1 MTVIVA
7 EYLGV
12 RTDLGIP
19 ITPVNTLTRTKI
31 PCPFRN
37 AHCDKV
43 ARGNKPVCSVWDA
56 DTHELWIV
64 CSHRLCATAPKDQP
78 LNEHQKTILHL
89 VAQTIFSPAITRQ
102 DVLVKRETPIPVTDD
117 SSYSADYVMWRKNPK
132 VLTLD
137 APDRP
142 IILEMQGGGETTATG
157 ELTRHIDQWEKLPT
171 PSLEILTQPVK
182 KTAPLVTNAW
192 RRQQEQF
199 LVKGNV
205 AMMTGGRMVFCI
217 GSMIERYLMP
227 RLRESI
233 QFRDL
238 RQSNWTLALLT
249 FVEAPDKT
257 NRPECAPHSLALT
270 IDMQRS
276 LFTNYASFVQAITN
290 QGSPCNSL
298 FAEPY
303 ITLE

>member
-1 MTVIVA
+1 MTVTVA

-12 RTDLGIP
+12 RTDIGVPIIP
-19 ITPVNTLTRTKI
+19 VKVTARPKI
-31 PCPFRN
+31 PCPFRD
-37 AHCDKV
+37 AHCDKA
-43 ARGNKPVCSVWDA
+43 ARGNKPVCSVRDV
-56 DTHELWIV
+56 DSQELWIV
-64 CSHRLCATAPKDQP
+64 CSHRLCATSPKNAP
-78 LNEHQKTILHL
+78 LNEHQKSILHT
-89 VAQTIFSPAITRQ
+89 VAQTIFTPDIDRQ
-102 DVLVKRETPIPVTDD
+102 DVLVKRETSIPITAESD
-117 SSYSADYVMWRKNPK
+117 YSADYVMWRNNPNLAS
-132 VLTLD
+132 LT

-142 IILEMQGGGETTATG
+142 VILEMQGGGETTATG
-157 ELTRHIDQWEKLPT
+157 ELTRHIDQWEKLNNPT
-171 PSLEILTQPVK
+171 AAILAQPVK

-227 RLRESI
+227 RLRETI

-238 RQSNWTLALLT
+238 RDSNWTLALLT
-249 FVEAPDKT
+249 FVEDPAET
-257 NRPECAPHSLALT
+257 CRPECAPHSLALK
-270 IDMQRS
+270 IDMGRS
-276 LFTNYASFVQAITN
+276 LFTNYGSFVQAITN

-298 FAEPY
+298 FAAPY

>member
-12 RTDLGIP
+12 RTDTGLP
-19 ITPVNTLTRTKI
+19 ITPIDVSSRAKI

-37 AHCDKV
+37 AHCDKA

-64 CSHRLCATAPKDQP
+64 CSHRLCATSPKDQP
-78 LNEHQKTILHL
+78 LNEHQKTILHS
-89 VAQTIFSPAITRQ
+89 VAQTIFTPDIARQ
-102 DVLVKRETPIPVTDD
+102 DVLVKRETAIPVTED
-117 SSYSADYVMWRKNPK
+117 SNYSADYVMWRRNPNITT
-132 VLTLD
+132 LT

-142 IILEMQGGGETTATG
+142 VILEMQGGGETTATG
-157 ELTRHIDQWEKLPT
+157 ELTRHIDQWEKLPSPT
-171 PSLEILTQPVK
+171 IEILTQPVK

-205 AMMTGGRMVFCI
+205 AMMTGGKMVFCI

-227 RLRESI
+227 RLRETI

-249 FVEAPDKT
+249 FTEDPNET
-257 NRPECAPHSLALT
+257 QRPECAPHSLALT
-270 IDMQRS
+270 IDVERS
-276 LFTNYASFVQAITN
+276 LFTNYSSFVQAITN

>member
-1 MTVIVA
+1 MSVMVA

-12 RTDLGIP
+12 RTDIDVA
-19 ITPVNTLTRTKI
+19 IVPVPVSSRPKI
-31 PCPFRN
+31 PCPFRDS
-37 AHCDKV
+37 HCDKA
-43 ARGNKPVCSVWDA
+43 ARGNKPVCSVRDA
-56 DTHELWIV
+56 ETQELWIV
-64 CSHRLCATAPKDQP
+64 CSHRLCATSPKNAP
-78 LNEHQKTILHL
+78 LNEHQKGILHQ
-89 VAQTIFSPAITRQ
+89 VAQTIFTSDIGRHE
-102 DVLVKRETPIPVTDD
+102 VLVKRETPIPITDESD
-117 SSYSADYVMWRKNPK
+117 YSADYVMWRNNPN
-132 VLTLD
+132 LTSLA

-142 IILEMQGGGETTATG
+142 VILEMQGGGETTATG
-157 ELTRHIDQWEKLPT
+157 ELTRHIDQWEKLPA
-171 PSLEILTQPVK
+171 PSTDILAQVVK

-227 RLRESI
+227 RLRETI

-238 RQSNWTLALLT
+238 RGSNWTLALLT
-249 FVEAPDKT
+249 FVEDTEALG
-257 NRPECAPHSLALT
+257 RPACAPYSIALK

-276 LFTNYASFVQAITN
+276 LFTNYGSFVQAITN